1 MTFGNRVFRMLT
13 RYAMAYQIQEWGW
26 QIGAHTYGVPTVLE
40 PDEAG
45 LVIGDYCSIGPE
57 VTIILGNHRADLVS
71 TYPFRTL
78 SHFWPS
84 AAEGQEDHS
93 SKGDVIIGN
102 DVWIGA
108 HATIMSGV
116 TIGDGAVIAAQALVT
131 KPVPPYAIV
140 GGNPAK
146 VIRYRFSDSVIA
158 RLRALAW
165 WDWPEKLVEERS
177 AHLMSDDI
185 EAFLAL
191 YENAPD
197 GSGEES
203 S

>member
-1 MTFGNRVFRMLT
+1 MAFGERAFQALT
-13 RYAMAYQIQEWGW
+13 RYALAYQIDEWGW
-26 QIGAHTYGVPTVLE
+26 QIGPHTYGAPVILE
-40 PDEAG
+40 AGEAG
-45 LVIGDYCSIGPE
+45 LTIGDYCSIGPG

-71 TYPFRTL
+71 TYPFKTL
-78 SHFWPS
+78 SHFWPP
-84 AAEGQEDHS
+84 ADEGEDDHS

-131 KPVPPYAIV
+131 KSVPPYAIV

-146 VIRYRFSDSVIA
+146 VIRYRFSETVIA
-158 RLRALAW
+158 RLLALAW
-165 WDWPEKLVEERS
+165 WKWPETLVEERS
-177 AHLMSDDI
+177 GRLMSDDI

-191 YENAPD
+191 YENAPYGSGD
-197 GSGEES
+197 GSS
-203 S
+203 

>member
-1 MTFGNRVFRMLT
+1 MSFGKNVFQALT
-13 RYAMAYQIQEWGW
+13 RYALAAQIDEWGW
-26 QIGAHTYGVPTVLE
+26 NIGPHTYGAPTVLE
-40 PDEAG
+40 VEEAG
-45 LVIGDYCSIGPE
+45 LTIGDYCSIGPG

-84 AAEGQEDHS
+84 AAEGENDHS

-131 KPVPPYAIV
+131 KSVPPYAIV

-146 VIRYRFSDSVIA
+146 VIRYRFSETVIA
-158 RLRALAW
+158 RLLALAW
-165 WDWPEKLVEERS
+165 WKWPETLVEERS
-177 AHLMSDDI
+177 GRLMSDGI
-185 EAFLAL
+185 EAFLDL
-191 YENAPD
+191 YENAPYGSGD
-197 GSGEES
+197 GSS
-203 S
+203 

>member
-1 MTFGNRVFRMLT
+1 MAFGERVFQALT
-13 RYAMAYQIQEWGW
+13 RYALAYQIDEWGW
-26 QIGAHTYGVPTVLE
+26 QIGPHTYGVPVILE
-40 PDEAG
+40 AGEAG
-45 LVIGDYCSIGPE
+45 LIIGDYCSIGPN

-84 AAEGQEDHS
+84 AEGGQDDHS
-93 SKGDVIIGN
+93 SKGEVIIGN

-131 KPVPPYAIV
+131 KSVPPYAIV

-146 VIRYRFSDSVIA
+146 VIRYRFPEMVIA
-158 RLRALAW
+158 RLLALAW
-165 WDWPEKLVEERS
+165 WEWPETLVEERS
-177 AHLMSDDI
+177 GRLMSDDI
-185 EAFLAL
+185 ETFLAL
-191 YENAPD
+191 YENAPS
-197 GSGEES
+197 GSVNGS